1 MNLKVNWV
9 KWHGMKIGEL
19 AKQSGLSA
27 SRIRFYEA
35 SGLIQAVNRKANG
48 YRDYPTEAVAVL
60 DIIASAQNAG
70 FTLDEIRHLL
80 PVTSKGGWQHE
91 ELVEAIERKLV
102 EIETMQQRLVATK
115 AQLITALD
123 SIKNRPEDLSCVDRA
138 KWVLERLHGEPIE
151 AAPTS
156 KSGRSSAS

>member
-1 MNLKVNWV
+1 
-9 KWHGMKIGEL
+9 MKIGEL
-19 AKQSGLSA
+19 AKLSGLTA

-35 SGLIQAVNRKANG
+35 SGLIQAVDRKANG
-48 YRDYPTEAVAVL
+48 YRDYPPEAVAIL

-80 PVTSKGGWQHE
+80 PVASKGGWQHE
-91 ELVEAIERKLV
+91 ELVEAIQHKIVDIEAMQERLTV
-102 EIETMQQRLVATK
+102 TK

-138 KWVLERLHGEPIE
+138 KWVLERLHGEPNQ
-151 AAPTS
+151 AAVPA
-156 KSGRSSAS
+156 KPRRSSAG